1 MIPISSFE
9 AYNMAGHLT
18 PVLTGGRN
26 IPLTYTNRRDYVDK
40 SIHFRLHELDK
51 QVSDHLNQGYLS

>member
-51 QVSDHLNQGYLS
+51 QVSDQLNQGYLS